1 MTERTLGM
9 PRRTPT
15 EWFSTLPTLL
25 LLLIVVFLSSGQII
39 HSQLLKIGEATWQEY
54 FMLRS
59 AGVMPEPT
67 CNPDPN
73 IDQRVREIVKQ
84 RQAEAAGDPLAGI
97 LGGASVDK
105 SAIRGSL
112 EATRDNCRAKLER
125 YQTVQEKVTPAV
137 IAFRNVEAAS
147 PWWCPRWA
155 STSACCFACCC

>member
-15 EWFSTLPTLL
+15 EWLSTLPTLL
-25 LLLIVVFLSSGQII
+25 LLLVVVFLSSGQII

-67 CNPDPN
+67 CNPDPD

-84 RQAEAAGDPLAGI
+84 RKAESAGDPLAGI
-97 LGGASVDK
+97 LGGASVGET
-105 SAIRGSL
+105 AIRNSL
-112 EATRDNCRAKLER
+112 EATRDNCRAKRER
-125 YQTVQEKVTPAV
+125 YQTCLLYT
-137 IAFRNVEAAS
+137 S
-147 PWWCPRWA
+147 PSPRDKRQ
-155 STSACCFACCC
+155 SRMPSSA